1 MVIGIDIRSTLKPQM
16 TGVGQY
22 TYNLL
27 KNLSRIDHHHRY
39 LLYSRIRPF
48 SKKRNPKIR
57 GKNFYFFTERFR
69 QRPHLFFSKIDL
81 YHSSSYDL
89 IPPQGKKF
97 VITVHD
103 VIVKA
108 YPEGHSLET
117 VERINKIMASALER
131 AEGIITVSESTK
143 KDVVKYFGF
152 PENKIKVIHLGAG
165 EEFFPLTEEEKGR
178 AKSLLK
184 NCGVRD
190 KFILFVGTIEPRKN
204 LKNLLSAFNNL
215 KIEITHQLVIVGM
228 KGWGGDE
235 VYSLVEKLG
244 LRDRVVFTGYL
255 PQKEV
260 NFFYNLCDCFVYPS
274 FYEGFG
280 LPIIEA
286 MQVGCPV
293 ITSNTSSCAEIGENS
308 AILIEPDSVD
318 SIAEAIFKVVKD
330 KDLNQQLREKSLRR
344 AKDFSWE
351 IAAEKTLHFFED
363 IYRIK

>member
-1 MVIGIDIRSTLKPQM
+1 
-16 TGVGQY
+16 
-22 TYNLL
+22 
-27 KNLSRIDHHHRY
+27 
-39 LLYSRIRPF
+39 
-48 SKKRNPKIR
+48 
-57 GKNFYFFTERFR
+57 
-69 QRPHLFFSKIDL
+69 
-81 YHSSSYDL
+81 
-89 IPPQGKKF
+89 
-97 VITVHD
+97 
-103 VIVKA
+103 
-108 YPEGHSLET
+108 
-117 VERINKIMASALER
+117 
-131 AEGIITVSESTK
+131 ITVSESTK